1 MNHNQLNRQL
11 AMNYAILRKL
21 IQDDAAL
28 NRVITR
34 DNLMTLLDIPTFYN
48 AHFGSVNLVE
58 FFPQIH
64 ALLHREVESAFGK
77 LKPRV
82 KIYNRYDEA
91 YPKSIVRDL
100 GLEAPLFIYVCG
112 DVELFDR
119 KIQKLSLIA
128 NTTHSDSLFR
138 QSLDLIQQFD
148 GSQEALVL
156 SQLCP
161 LNSLVYRRIHELQIS
176 SIVVV
181 NHALDKT
188 IFKST
193 FFPCNQTKVKHMLV
207 SAIGPEE
214 TNLSRFQGLTDAMG
228 AALSKAGILL
238 SHQTSDLRLEGC
250 ARLMAAHK
258 PVFVPLMSVPKHELL
273 IPVAAEHVR
282 STIEHML
289 NS

>member
-21 IQDDAAL
+21 IQDDIAL

-34 DNLMTLLDIPTFYN
+34 DNLMTLLDIPAFYD

-64 ALLHREVESAFGK
+64 ALLQREVESAFGK

-82 KIYNRYDEA
+82 KIFNRYDEA

-100 GLEAPLFIYVCG
+100 GSEAPLFIYVCG
-112 DVELFDR
+112 DADLFDR
-119 KIQKLSLIA
+119 KIQKISLIA
-128 NTTHSDSLFR
+128 NTAHSDSLFR
-138 QSLDLIQQFD
+138 QSLELIDQFD
-148 GSQEALVL
+148 GSAEALVL

-161 LNSLVYRRIHELQIS
+161 LNSLIYRRIHERQIS
-176 SIVVV
+176 SIIVV

-193 FFPCNQTKVKHMLV
+193 FYPCNQTKVKHMLV

-214 TNLSRFQGLTDAMG
+214 TNPAKIQPLTEAMG
-228 AALSKAGILL
+228 AALSKAGVLL
-238 SHQTSDLRLEGC
+238 SHQSSDLRLEGC

-258 PVFVPLMSVPKHELL
+258 PIFVPLMNVPKHELL
-273 IPVAAEHVR
+273 VPVVAEDLR
-282 STIEHML
+282 STVEQML